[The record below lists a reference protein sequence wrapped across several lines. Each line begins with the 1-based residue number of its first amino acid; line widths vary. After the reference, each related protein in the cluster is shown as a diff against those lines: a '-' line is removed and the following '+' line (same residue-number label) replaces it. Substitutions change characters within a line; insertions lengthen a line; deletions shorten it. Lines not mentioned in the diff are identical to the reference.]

1 MAARCFVAFARAL
14 PCALGLSGCV
24 VTTFEGPGEPPR
36 VAPSPTPSNDP
47 ADSFGETFAEAPA
60 RSANAAET
68 EPRGISARH
77 LLVQYRGSSRAA
89 PGITRSRDEARTRAE
104 EALARARAGEDFEAL
119 VREYSDEPGAAA
131 RGGKLGR
138 FERRMMVKE
147 FSDAAFAL
155 EVNEI
160 SNVVETDFGFHVI
173 QRTE

>member
-1 MAARCFVAFARAL
+1 MSIRRLAALGR
-14 PCALGLSGCV
+14 PISCALLLSGCV
-24 VTTFEGPGEPPR
+24 VTTFEGPGDPPR
-36 VAPSPTPSNDP
+36 VAPSPTPNEP
-47 ADSFGETFAEAPA
+47 ESFGETFAEAPA
-60 RSANAAET
+60 RSSSPEEN

-77 LLVQYRGSSRAA
+77 LLVQYKGSSRAA
-89 PGITRSRDEARTRAE
+89 PGITRTRDEARERAE
-104 EALARARAGEDFEAL
+104 EALSRARAGEDFEAL

-160 SNVVETDFGFHVI
+160 SGVVETDFGFHVI